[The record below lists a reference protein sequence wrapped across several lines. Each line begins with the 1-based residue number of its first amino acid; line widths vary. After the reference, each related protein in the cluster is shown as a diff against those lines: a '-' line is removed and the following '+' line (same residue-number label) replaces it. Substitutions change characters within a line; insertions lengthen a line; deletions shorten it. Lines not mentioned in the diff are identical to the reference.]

1 MRLGANRR
9 AGGDLTLYIGMKPYI
24 YRRIRPGDVLSS
36 ASEPHTEIVRIER
49 SRRFAQTHWVTAIR
63 DVSGGE
69 FVSYVAED
77 LCGLPSDMPVDSELT
92 PRYDRETGEQISG
105 MCMSY
110 QLMKLSE
117 GGKLT
122 PRQVAE
128 YVGGTDRDYSR
139 QRQTAREIAAS
150 GSYKVA

>member
-69 FVSYVAED
+69 FVSLVAED

-92 PRYDRETGEQISG
+92 PRYDEHGHQIAG
-105 MCMSY
+105 LATSY

-139 QRQTAREIAAS
+139 QRQTARGIAAS

>member
-1 MRLGANRR
+1 VRSAAISC
-9 AGGDLTLYIGMKPYI
+9 AGCDFKPIIGMKPYI

-36 ASEPHTEIVRIER
+36 PVEPHAEIVRIER
-49 SRRFAQTHWVTAIR
+49 SQRFAQTHWVTAIR
-63 DVSGGE
+63 DVAGGE

-77 LCGLPSDMPVDSELT
+77 LCGLPSDMPVDEQLT
-92 PRYDRETGEQISG
+92 PRYDEHGHQIAG
-105 MCMSY
+105 LATSY

-128 YVGGTDRDYSR
+128 YTGGTDRDYSR
-139 QRQTAREIAAS
+139 QRDRAREVAAS
-150 GSYKVA
+150 GSYKAA